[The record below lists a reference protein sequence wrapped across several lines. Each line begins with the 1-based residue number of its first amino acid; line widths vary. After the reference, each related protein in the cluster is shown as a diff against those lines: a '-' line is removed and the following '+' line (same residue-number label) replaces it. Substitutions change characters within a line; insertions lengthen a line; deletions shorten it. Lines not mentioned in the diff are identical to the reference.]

1 MELTEGSAWRRR
13 GVLRGGLLTGI
24 ASITLALS
32 AAAAGALLAQK
43 FGRNAH
49 TDGFLAAYAVY
60 LVLVLAAQS
69 IRMIVVPDLTRA
81 RAVGRLGAETR
92 AYATAFLAFAVPV
105 SVIVMLLSH
114 PIGNAITGSLPASSS
129 TIASRAI
136 EVLVPAAFIQLLAA
150 LAASALAALDSYGA
164 AAAGFAG
171 GGVAGLVVFAAL
183 ADGHGLIALA
193 WGLAV
198 NAIVSLAVP
207 VASLLRRHALLGGEP
222 ARPAVLSRLWHLV
235 QGAAVP
241 VALQCCYL
249 LALRFA
255 SKLGVGQVTS
265 LTYAYLFASTLVMAT
280 AFSLGIAT
288 SAPLTRR
295 GFDPVTA
302 ARHVVHAAWI
312 SLILVGAAA
321 GVFALVGGRIVE
333 LVLGTAYGGNVGTQ
347 LGRLVVWL
355 SLWMLAWVSFA
366 LAFPLVFVATRQR
379 VLVPLA
385 LAGVV
390 VFIPVGLAFRAA
402 WGLDGIAAA
411 LGVAVLVLALG
422 LIWSLSPRTLAL
434 ASLGLARLGLA
445 VGAAVALAFGGLAAA
460 LSPVPA
466 AAVGVLVY
474 GAIIVALRS
483 LGLGEAWSYVRGL
496 Q

>member
-1 MELTEGSAWRRR
+1 M
-13 GVLRGGLLTGI
+13 
-24 ASITLALS
+24 ASVTLAFS

-43 FGRNAH
+43 FGRNAR
-49 TDGFLAAYAVY
+49 TDGFLSAYAVY
-60 LVLVLAAQS
+60 LVLVLAAQA
-69 IRMIVVPDLTRA
+69 IRMVVVPDLTRA
-81 RAVGRLGAETR
+81 RAAGRLGAETR
-92 AYATAFLAFAVPV
+92 AYATAFLTFAVPV
-105 SVIVMLLSH
+105 SIAVVLLSH
-114 PIGNAITGSLPASSS
+114 PIGDAITGSLPGTSSA
-129 TIASRAI
+129 IASRAI
-136 EVLVPAAFIQLLAA
+136 EVLVPAAFVQLLAA
-150 LAASALAALDSYGA
+150 LAASALAALDNYGT
-164 AAAGFAG
+164 AAAGFAAG
-171 GGVAGLVVFAAL
+171 GIAGLVVFAVL

-207 VASLLRRHALLGGEP
+207 VVSLLRRHVLLGGES
-222 ARPAVLSRLWHLV
+222 AQPAVLSRLWHLV

-241 VALQCCYL
+241 VSLQCCYL

-295 GFDPVTA
+295 GFDPTAA

-333 LVLGTAYGGNVGTQ
+333 LVLGTAYSGNVGTQ

-366 LAFPLVFVATRQR
+366 LAFPLVFVAARQR
-379 VLVPLA
+379 LLVPLA

-390 VFIPVGLAFRAA
+390 VFIPIGLAFRSA

-434 ASLGLARLGLA
+434 ASVGLARLGLA
-445 VGAAVALAFGGLAAA
+445 VGAAAALAFGGLAVA

-466 AAVGVLVY
+466 AVIGVLVY
-474 GAIIVALRS
+474 CVILVALRS